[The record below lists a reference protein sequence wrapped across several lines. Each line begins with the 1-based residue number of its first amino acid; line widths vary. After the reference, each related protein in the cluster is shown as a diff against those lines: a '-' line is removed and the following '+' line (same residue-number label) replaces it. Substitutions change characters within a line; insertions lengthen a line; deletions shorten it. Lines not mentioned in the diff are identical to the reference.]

1 MFPFDLNFIYQNS
14 YCFPFQMTKESKM
27 KDRLI
32 KELQEK
38 IDTRERQMSKLEKA
52 NRELEQNLM
61 LTNEKRFKLQETIGS
76 MEKELQSTKAH
87 VNQLADINTRYEL
100 GMKYTNKN
108 TLPKYRLLEASNT
121 YQNEHPDLGK
131 NCKSFG
137 DSTTT
142 MSYRESHFQ
151 QNLRNSRE
159 TSFHQILQRSQHAHL
174 EENSQNNPCLQ
185 KSISRT
191 TNNNN
196 NQSQECK
203 NVNSKSLISL
213 SLKQIDFLKN
223 RLNYLTTLS
232 PIKSVESLTVVQ
244 DKSISN
250 HSLQFRK
257 FDSKNKLNR
266 MVQLTAKRYE
276 YLQKQ
281 AYESY
286 EELTNLMKLA
296 LSNHKSHENI
306 SK

>member
-1 MFPFDLNFIYQNS
+1 
-14 YCFPFQMTKESKM
+14 
-27 KDRLI
+27 
-32 KELQEK
+32 
-38 IDTRERQMSKLEKA
+38 MSKLEKE

-100 GMKYTNKN
+100 GMKYTNRN
-108 TLPKYRLLEASNT
+108 TFPKHRPLEASNL
-121 YQNEHPDLGK
+121 YQNEQNEFIQ
-131 NCKSFG
+131 NCKSLRG
-137 DSTTT
+137 STTI
-142 MSYRESHFQ
+142 MSHKETPCQPTLSNSKDILGRQ
-151 QNLRNSRE
+151 KLQN
-159 TSFHQILQRSQHAHL
+159 SQHL
-174 EENSQNNPCLQ
+174 EQSCQNNPFQQ
-185 KSISRT
+185 KHLSPD
-191 TNNNN
+191 
-196 NQSQECK
+196 CK
-203 NVNSKSLISL
+203 KINSKSLISL

-232 PIKSVESLTVVQ
+232 PIKSAESLDVDQ
-244 DKSISN
+244 DKTVSN
-250 HSLQFRK
+250 HLLHRK

-296 LSNHKSHENI
+296 LSNHKSNENVG
-306 SK
+306 KQL

>member
-1 MFPFDLNFIYQNS
+1 
-14 YCFPFQMTKESKM
+14 MTKESKM

-38 IDTRERQMSKLEKA
+38 IDMRERQMTKLEKE
-52 NRELEQNLM
+52 NRELEQNLV

-87 VNQLADINTRYEL
+87 VNQLADINTRYEI
-100 GMKYTNKN
+100 GMKYANKN
-108 TLPKYRLLEASNT
+108 AFPKHRSLETSNLYHYQPNELGQSFQSCRESNT
-121 YQNEHPDLGK
+121 TVSFKEAPCPQNFCTSRNDSFRHNQNSSQDSQLEPNLNNSSEQKCSSRSNRNNYPMSEGK
-131 NCKSFG
+131 SG
-137 DSTTT
+137 
-142 MSYRESHFQ
+142 
-151 QNLRNSRE
+151 
-159 TSFHQILQRSQHAHL
+159 
-174 EENSQNNPCLQ
+174 
-185 KSISRT
+185 
-191 TNNNN
+191 
-196 NQSQECK
+196 
-203 NVNSKSLISL
+203 NSKSLISL

-223 RLNYLTTLS
+223 RLNYLTKLT
-232 PIKSVESLTVVQ
+232 PIKSVESLDVVQ

-250 HSLQFRK
+250 HLLHNRK

-296 LSNHKSHENI
+296 LTNRKSNENV
-306 SK
+306 SNE